1 MTGYFRG
8 PVTSM
13 GIENF
18 LHENKPGLS
27 IIGITIGTPAVL
39 IGALSLFD
47 GSTGIIG
54 WANDLVGNWAFWL
67 ILAGFVLLVPGVYYL
82 YSFRKDLKEFKELMK
97 TDSKAIFIKN
107 QDRIEEL
114 AWRLHPKYEK
124 AVIKKKEKLK
134 IR

>member
-1 MTGYFRG
+1 
-8 PVTSM
+8 M